1 MHDGPWTIYTDTG
14 FEKAISEMIG
24 MEVTFTEQGMQEE
37 GVASLESGDDMDED
51 ISILK
56 RNAGVA

>member
-1 MHDGPWTIYTDTG
+1 M
-14 FEKAISEMIG
+14 KVS
-24 MEVTFTEQGMQEE
+24 FTEQGMQEE